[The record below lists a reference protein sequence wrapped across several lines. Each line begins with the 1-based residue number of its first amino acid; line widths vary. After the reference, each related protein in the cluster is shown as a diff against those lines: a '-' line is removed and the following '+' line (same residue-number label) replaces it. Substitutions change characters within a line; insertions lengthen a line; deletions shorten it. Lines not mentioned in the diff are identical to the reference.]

1 MDANITP
8 LSIPL
13 FEENVAAGFP
23 SPAEGH
29 VDSRL
34 NIQELLVK
42 HPAATFFVKVEGDS
56 MRDAHIQT
64 GDILVVDRAL
74 NPVSGKIVM
83 ARIVSEFTVKRLVIR
98 GDQFFLVPENPAY
111 QEFDITGRDDVEI
124 WGVVTYVI
132 HKA

>member
-1 MDANITP
+1 MENS

-13 FEENVAAGFP
+13 FEEKVAAGFP

-29 VDSRL
+29 VDCRL
-34 NIQELLVK
+34 NIQDLLVK

-74 NPVSGKIVM
+74 TPVSGKIVM
-83 ARIVSEFTVKRLVIR
+83 ARIASEFTVKRFVIR
-98 GDQFFLVPENPAY
+98 EDQFFLIPENPAY
-111 QEFDITGRDDVEI
+111 QEIEITGREDVEI
-124 WGVVTYVI
+124 WGVVTYTI

>member
-1 MDANITP
+1 MENP

-56 MRDAHIQT
+56 MKDAHIQT

-74 NPVSGKIVM
+74 TPVSGKIVM

-98 GDQFFLVPENPAY
+98 EDQFFLVPENPAY
-111 QEFDITGRDDVEI
+111 QEVDITGRDDVEI